1 MSARSLTRLED
12 LAAAGLI
19 PAEAVPALEAVA
31 ERYAVAVTPDMAR
44 LIGSPDDPIGRQF
57 LPRPEEAVTLDEESP
72 DPIGDHAHSPV
83 KGLVH
88 RYPDRVLI
96 KITHSCPVYCRFCF
110 RREMVGP
117 AGDGTLTTAELDAI
131 GAYLAGQPGVR
142 EVIVTGGDPLM
153 LSARRIRV
161 LGERLAP
168 LSHVRLVRWHS
179 RVPVVAPGRITP
191 ELASALAFSGKANYV
206 AVHANHAREFTP
218 EAAAALAR
226 LHAAGIVLLGQS
238 VLLQGVNAS
247 EEALLDLFATM
258 LAHRIVPLYLHH
270 PDLAPGTGHFRMSL
284 AEGQALYGRLRG
296 RISGPGLPAYVL
308 DLPGGHGKVE
318 IGPDA
323 VIGREDGVAL
333 VRDSRGQV
341 HRYPEG

>member
-19 PAEAVPALEAVA
+19 APEAIPALQPVA
-31 ERYAVAVTPDMAR
+31 SRYAVAVTPDMAR
-44 LIGSPDDPIGRQF
+44 LIESPDDPIGRQF
-57 LPRPEEAVTLDEESP
+57 LPRPEEAVMLPEESA
-72 DPIGDHAHSPV
+72 DPIGDHPHSPV

-117 AGDGTLTTAELDAI
+117 EGDGNLNAADLDAI

-153 LSARRIRV
+153 LSPRRIRA

-168 LSHVRLVRWHS
+168 LGQVRLVRWHS

-191 ELASALAFSGKANYV
+191 ELAAALAFPGKASYV

-218 EAAAALAR
+218 EAAAALSR
-226 LHAAGIVLLGQS
+226 LHEAGIVLLGQS
-238 VLLQGVNAS
+238 VLLKGVNAS
-247 EEALLDLFATM
+247 E
-258 LAHRIVPLYLHH
+258 
-270 PDLAPGTGHFRMSL
+270 
-284 AEGQALYGRLRG
+284 
-296 RISGPGLPAYVL
+296 
-308 DLPGGHGKVE
+308 
-318 IGPDA
+318 
-323 VIGREDGVAL
+323 
-333 VRDSRGQV
+333 
-341 HRYPEG
+341 

>member
-1 MSARSLTRLED
+1 MSARSLTRLGD

-19 PAEAVPALEAVA
+19 PADAVPALEPVA
-31 ERYAVAVTPDMAR
+31 SRYAVAVTPEMAR
-44 LIGSPDDPIGRQF
+44 RIESPDDPIGRQF
-57 LPRPEEAVTLDEESP
+57 LPRPEEAVTLTEESP
-72 DPIGDHAHSPV
+72 DPIGDHPHSPV

-117 AGDGTLTTAELDAI
+117 AGDGNLTGAELDAI
-131 GAYLAGQPGVR
+131 TAYLAGQPGVR
-142 EVIVTGGDPLM
+142 EMIVTGGDPLM
-153 LSARRIRV
+153 LSARRIRA

-168 LSHVRLVRWHS
+168 LTHIRLVRWHS

-191 ELASALAFSGKANYV
+191 DLAAALAFAGKANYV

-238 VLLQGVNAS
+238 VLLKGVNAS
-247 EEALLDLFATM
+247 EEALLDLFGTM

-296 RISGPGLPAYVL
+296 RISGSGLPAYML

-323 VIGREDGVAL
+323 VIGREKGVAL

-341 HRYPEG
+341 HFYPEG

>member
-19 PAEAVPALEAVA
+19 APEAVSALHRVA
-31 ERYAVAVTPDMAR
+31 SRYAVGVTPDMAG
-44 LIGSPDDPIGRQF
+44 LIESPEDPIGLQF
-57 LPRPEEAVTLDEESP
+57 LPRPEEMVTLPEESA

-117 AGDGTLTTAELDAI
+117 QGDGNLTGAELDAI
-131 GAYLAGQPGVR
+131 SAYLAGQPGVR
-142 EVIVTGGDPLM
+142 EVIITGGDPLM
-153 LSARRIRV
+153 LSARRIRA
-161 LGERLAP
+161 LGDRLAP
-168 LSHVRLVRWHS
+168 LRHIRLVRWHS
-179 RVPVVAPGRITP
+179 RVPVVAPKRITP
-191 ELASALAFSGKANYV
+191 DLADALAFPGKANFV
-206 AVHANHAREFTP
+206 AVHANHAREFTN

-226 LHAAGIVLLGQS
+226 LHAAGMVLLGQS
-238 VLLQGVNAS
+238 VLLKGVNAS
-247 EEALLDLFATM
+247 EEALLDLFSTM
-258 LAHRIVPLYLHH
+258 LSHRIVPLYLHH
-270 PDLAPGTGHFRMSL
+270 PDLAPGTGHFRLSL

-296 RISGPGLPAYVL
+296 QLSGPAIPAYVL

-323 VIGREDGVAL
+323 VIGREDGMAHL
-333 VRDSRGQV
+333 RDSRGVV